1 MKRTRSVQK
10 AISCILTIDHEAKAV
25 LDKRMVDYFNQSG
38 PSEERSLK
46 SATTRLQEMH
56 TTYKFSLLKLCHNCL
71 SMFRFIFSF
80 NCGKIK
86 GSTGRPNWFELDD
99 KERAEFLDKRKVHT
113 LTTYLKSD
121 PRSL

>member
-25 LDKRMVDYFNQSG
+25 LDKRIVDYFNQSG

-56 TTYKFSLLKLCHNCL
+56 TTYKFSNCPNADAEL
-71 SMFRFIFSF
+71 IR
-80 NCGKIK
+80 NRPVVDTLRNVQEK
-86 GSTGRPNWFELDD
+86 G
-99 KERAEFLDKRKVHT
+99 
-113 LTTYLKSD
+113 
-121 PRSL
+121 